1 MTDFSTFTLDNGLRV
16 VHSYDPMTAMV
27 AVDVL
32 YNVGSRDEDPSL
44 TGLAHLLEHMMF
56 GGSVNIPHFDAA
68 IERAGGSNNAWT
80 SDDFTNYYDIAP
92 AVNLDTLLWLE
103 SDRMLSLAF
112 SQENLEV
119 QRAVVIE
126 EFKQTH
132 LNVPYGDFG
141 RLLREL
147 LYTTHPYN
155 HLTIGRDI
163 EHLHRMTLDDVKHF
177 FFSHYAPNNAVL
189 AICGNVTLEE
199 VKRKV
204 EYWFGSIP
212 QRAIAPRE
220 YGAEAPIESPR
231 VLTVHRDC
239 PSPRIA
245 VAYPMGPNG
254 SDDYYEGDLLTDL
267 LAAGRASVFHGP
279 LLRNN
284 PVFARADASISGH
297 EEPGYLLLTALLTDS
312 SEAAVADALSTL
324 TSAAYTLKER
334 VDERALRRAIVNNEM
349 QREFMASQPTTRAEM
364 LAHAIMR
371 GQDPNKQHEI
381 YRTITPSRLRE
392 AAARIMDPAHSATL
406 IYLPNEAK

>member
-1 MTDFSTFTLDNGLRV
+1 MTDFSSFTLDNGLRV

-147 LYTTHPYN
+147 LYTSHPYG

-163 EHLHRMTLDDVKHF
+163 EHLDRMTLEDVRAF

-189 AICGNVTLEE
+189 AVCGNVTLEE

-204 EYWFGSIP
+204 EHWFGSIP
-212 QRAIAPRE
+212 SRPIAPRL
-220 YGAEAPIESPR
+220 YGQEAPIDTPR
-231 VLTVHRDC
+231 SLTVHRAC

-245 VAYPMGPNG
+245 VAYPMGPYG
-254 SDDYYEGDLLTDL
+254 SNDFYEGDILTDL
-267 LAAGRASVFHGP
+267 LAAGRSSKFHGT

-284 PVFARADASISGH
+284 PLFARADASVSAH

-312 SEAAVADALSTL
+312 SEAAVEDALSTL
-324 TSAAYTLKER
+324 TSVAYTLKDNI
-334 VDERALRRAIVNNEM
+334 DERALSRAIVSKQM
-349 QREFMASQPTTRAEM
+349 QHEFMSSQLTTLAEQ
-364 LAHAIMR
+364 LAHATMLGI
-371 GQDPNKQHEI
+371 DINAQHEI
-381 YRTITPSRLRE
+381 YRSITSDCLR
-392 AAARIMDPAHSATL
+392 AAARRIMNPSSSATL
-406 IYLPNEAK
+406 IYLPDKQ